1 MDEDLQPTEA
11 MIEAGI
17 STLWE
22 MLPGSMDSLY
32 QDIDDE
38 AERSELLSDTVTFI
52 WQAMKEAQNT

>member
-22 MLPGSMDSLY
+22 MLPGSMDSLC

-38 AERSELLSDTVTFI
+38 VERSELLSDTVTFI

>member
-1 MDEDLQPTEA
+1 MEDDLQPTEA

-22 MLPGSMDSLY
+22 MLPGSMDSLC

-38 AERSELLSDTVTFI
+38 VERYALLSDTVTFI